1 MKTILSLL
9 AAMVLSGCV
18 SGGARYDQSAIGRI
32 KPGVTTEQE
41 LVAWFGKPYRHD
53 SLGNGRVKIVWQYTR
68 VGVAV
73 GIVEQH
79 ELFVT
84 MRPDGR
90 VESFEERN
98 K

>member
-1 MKTILSLL
+1 MKILPLLIAVLL
-9 AAMVLSGCV
+9 AGCV
-18 SGGARYDQSAIGRI
+18 SGGARYDQSAIHRI
-32 KPGVTTEQE
+32 TPDVTTEQQLE
-41 LVAWFGKPYRHD
+41 AWFGKPYRHD
-53 SLGNGRVKIVWQYTR
+53 SLGNGREKIIWQYTR

-84 MRPDGR
+84 IGADGK
-90 VESFEERN
+90 VESFEQRN